1 MKYTILGFQQTKLIE
16 LDLKVDDALI
26 LRTVKDMYASASME
40 FIVENS
46 EKYMWLNQ
54 KYFLSQIPIIGS
66 RSTLLRRIDGMVEKG
81 LLSKILRH
89 NKKGVKGNFSYIKP
103 TTKLDKLE
111 DYDPYVKLKQGLCQD
126 ETRVMSERHNKD
138 TSIRD
143 TSIRDTTTRGGGK
156 FKEIANLFQNNGFG
170 LINYSTS
177 ERLIKLSEDYTE
189 EWLLDAMDIAID
201 NNKRNL
207 SYVQAILKRWHAD
220 GKDDGIGSKKE
231 KSINK
236 WKVDAT

>member
-66 RSTLLRRIDGMVEKG
+66 RRTLLRRIDGMIEKG
-81 LLSKILRH
+81 LLSKILKH

-111 DYDPYVKLKQGLCQD
+111 DYDPYAKLTQGLCQND
-126 ETRVMSERHNKD
+126 TRVVSKRHNKD

-143 TSIRDTTTRGGGK
+143 TSIKDTKHLIFFEDVWKKYPSKKGK
-156 FKEIANLFQNNGFG
+156 GKVSNTKKKEIYKLGDEFKRCIDRYKKYVEGERAKGFKELKYQNG
-170 LINYSTS
+170 STFF
-177 ERLIKLSEDYTE
+177 
-189 EWLLDAMDIAID
+189 
-201 NNKRNL
+201 N
-207 SYVQAILKRWHAD
+207 
-220 GKDDGIGSKKE
+220 
-231 KSINK
+231 
-236 WKVDAT
+236 